1 MSSPQ
6 QEISV
11 LQPDARIELFEIDL
25 SPIGNPAILR
35 FCNSKIGLPLSLA
48 GAEYKPWAI
57 KVSNYGSST
66 DGALPTPSVTLSNY
80 KGVVS
85 SLLDLYRP
93 QGAIFRRRLILRRNL
108 DDGGDPRPEAQFLP
122 DEFTVDR
129 WGENR
134 RFVTLFLESALAY
147 LNTEIPGR
155 RIISL
160 RTGP

>member
-6 QEISV
+6 QEITV

-25 SPIGNPAILR
+25 TPVGTPTIIR
-35 FCNSKIGLPLSLA
+35 FCNSKLGIPLAL
-48 GAEYKPWAI
+48 GGVEYVPWPI
-57 KVSNYGSST
+57 KVANYGSST
-66 DGALPTPSVTLSNY
+66 DGALPAPSVTLSNY
-80 KGVVS
+80 EGVIS

-93 QGAIFRRRLILRRNL
+93 RGAIFRRRLILRRNL
-108 DDGGDPRPEAQFLP
+108 DEGGDPRPEAQFLP

-129 WGENR
+129 WSENR

-160 RTGP
+160 RSGQ